1 MQFQAPES
9 QVPPGGPAV
18 LTFGEAVTGITANSI
33 PIRPFDPDSP
43 PVTEPVAPIPGT
55 WTCRDAAGTT
65 VDCTTGAVRT
75 ATWTPAALLVPG
87 VYVADLNPEHTLD
100 VTDLAG
106 NPPPSYSAPAFHVGT
121 P

>member
-43 PVTEPVAPIPGT
+43 PGTEPVAPIPGN
-55 WTCRDAAGTT
+55 
-65 VDCTTGAVRT
+65 
-75 ATWTPAALLVPG
+75 
-87 VYVADLNPEHTLD
+87 VADLNPEHTLD